1 MSAAA
6 EKSLQAA
13 RAAGDDD
20 ELYVQAVFVKDAEI
34 LGDIHGQLIA
44 ADSGAAVQMTLLR
57 KKAGRQNTENK
68 QEETYRSQTHS
79 GFIGYRQLRCQ
90 RKGTQTTFRV
100 KRVCGT
106 TLRRQKAISA

>member
-1 MSAAA
+1 MRAAA
-6 EKSLQAA
+6 EKCLQAA

-20 ELYVQAVFVKDAEI
+20 ELYIQAVLVKNTKI
-34 LGDIHGQLIA
+34 LGDIHRQLIA
-44 ADSGAAVQMTLLR
+44 ADSRAAVQMTLLR
-57 KKAGRQNTENK
+57 KKAGRQNAENK

-90 RKGTQTTFRV
+90 RKGTQTNFRV

-106 TLRRQKAISA
+106 TLRRQKAIFA